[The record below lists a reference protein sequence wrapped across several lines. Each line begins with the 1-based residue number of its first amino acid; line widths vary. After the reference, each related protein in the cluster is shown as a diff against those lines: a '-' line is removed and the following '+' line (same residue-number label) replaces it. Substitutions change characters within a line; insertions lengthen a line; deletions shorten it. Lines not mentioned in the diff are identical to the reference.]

1 MKVKDFKNLVD
12 KLEKNTLAID
22 FDGVIHNHHLGFH
35 DGTVYGDPIPG
46 ALNAIKE
53 LSKKYSIIITTC
65 KANPK
70 RPLIEGKTGCD
81 LIWEWLDKYGIKN
94 NITDIFSIIFIFLSI
109 KSLNSFLIVIPIMT
123 GKVTTKA
130 IFKDIP
136 VIEILFDTFAPK
148 ISADVIT
155 INGTEIILIRLVTA
169 VKEIDNA
176 TSPFANLVNIFDVT
190 PPGAAAIII
199 KPTAIGKR
207 SSNIIAIV
215 KAINGKIINCENNPT
230 KKSLGVFNILVKSF
244 VDRPRPRPNIIKAN
258 TIGAILVTI
267 YIILF

>member
-94 NITDIFSIIFIFLSI
+94 NITDVTYDKVNALCYIDDKAVSFSNWDNT
-109 KSLNSFLIVIPIMT
+109 LNVLH
-123 GKVTTKA
+123 K
-130 IFKDIP
+130 
-136 VIEILFDTFAPK
+136 
-148 ISADVIT
+148 
-155 INGTEIILIRLVTA
+155 NGL
-169 VKEIDNA
+169 
-176 TSPFANLVNIFDVT
+176 
-190 PPGAAAIII
+190 
-199 KPTAIGKR
+199 
-207 SSNIIAIV
+207 
-215 KAINGKIINCENNPT
+215 
-230 KKSLGVFNILVKSF
+230 
-244 VDRPRPRPNIIKAN
+244 
-258 TIGAILVTI
+258 
-267 YIILF
+267 